1 MGKTGIGMI
10 GALLTAALMTLSCAS
25 MRMTDEWRDKAF
37 QGPAYRSVMI
47 VALTKRPDLR
57 QPVEDE
63 FRRQLAARGL
73 EAAACYECI
82 PDVDKITR
90 EELAKVGAGMG
101 IEAFLIVRVL
111 RTEIR
116 IESHDSSGAPASSS
130 VGRDSMMDMRWGAP
144 DPPLTKRSETATLES
159 RLFDAKTAALV
170 WRAAAESVNPAGDGS
185 GIAKFVRAV
194 LDALDEEK
202 LIAPPGRQR
211 QGWNR

>member
-1 MGKTGIGMI
+1 MGKATFLRAGAMLS
-10 GALLTAALMTLSCAS
+10 ALLLVLSCAS
-25 MRMTDEWRDKAF
+25 VRMKDEWRDKAF
-37 QGPAYRSVMI
+37 QGPAYQKIMV

-57 QPVEDE
+57 QPLEDE
-63 FRRQLAARGL
+63 FRRQLNARGI

-82 PDVDKITR
+82 PDVDRVSR
-90 EELAKVGAGMG
+90 EELAKAGQGMG

-111 RTEIR
+111 RTDVR
-116 IESHDSSGAPASSS
+116 IESFNSSGAPASSS
-130 VGRDSMMDMRWGAP
+130 VGRDSMMDMHWGAP

-159 RLFDAKTAALV
+159 RLFDAKTATLV
-170 WRAAAESVNPAGDGS
+170 WRATAESVNPTGDGS

-202 LIAPPGRQR
+202 LIVPPGRQR